1 MDFDAFFTPEG
12 SLFIPFLR
20 WFLYHARHTNEEAEM
35 KHITTILKESEVMA
49 VRKAVCIAGAE
60 CVVIRPVKQALYAV
74 EPWQGQSNLSPQK
87 SRVLLDVTTDDRHYG
102 GIVSAIKKML
112 RVGKIDLAS
121 RDSLLLSGAV

>member
-1 MDFDAFFTPEG
+1 
-12 SLFIPFLR
+12 
-20 WFLYHARHTNEEAEM
+20 M

-74 EPWQGQSNLSPQK
+74 EPWQGQGDFSPK
-87 SRVLLDVTTDDRHYG
+87 MSRVLLDVTTDDRHYG
-102 GIVSAIKKML
+102 GIVFAIKRML

-121 RDSLLLSGAV
+121 RDNLLLSGVA